1 MRGELEKQLRECW
14 YVRKPM
20 KENRDNSAEKRWM
33 EKAVE
38 DTRKIPLTE
47 NDRGLRLSGT
57 GYMGVDTEFGVNGEG
72 SVYMDFPV
80 ENAIQNP
87 SGRAY
92 SDCEIYVP
100 FEREDLNRYN
110 RLSFWVYAD
119 APGSSGNFMMVKWHN
134 AGKKIMPV
142 PGRFEG
148 FHSMTPENGKWTRVI
163 WEMPNV
169 ARDCT
174 TAISVCAQAYG
185 TSMPAPSRIR
195 IFIADMRLEKVKED
209 SYKGFGLR
217 EGAMAYCHSG
227 YKKDAVKQAMIQ
239 KPVEDFAL
247 WDEQGKSV
255 FQGRAEALKDGFYR
269 LDFTDFSGEGW
280 YTIHAG
286 EIASKPFPIGTE
298 SYLSAAWKAVNFF
311 FAQRCGCSVP
321 GIHTECHLDVMSIH
335 PNGRRKPAGG
345 GWHDAGDLSQNAYN
359 TADSALALLE
369 LAGSAGENRKELG
382 RRALEEAR
390 WGIDWLIRGRWGD
403 GYAHVRK
410 IIGFWSKNVIGDED
424 DLEAEAENCPYNNL
438 LRAGVFAS
446 AYRAF
451 EKEDPMY
458 AGVCKRCAMEDY
470 AFGTDCI
477 CKKRKKSSEGSTQ
490 IEIHARAAWAAA
502 KLYQAFGGEK
512 YLQDGAGFAGIVM
525 NCQQQMAI
533 GFSIP
538 LAGYFYESEEKQR
551 TLSYFHRSYE
561 HVPIQALS
569 LLVRLA
575 PDHEEA
581 PKWKESL
588 RLYGEYLKTI
598 YDVTPY
604 GVLPA
609 GIYEL
614 DNTDYA
620 GIYHEGD
627 HSLGAPSMEEY
638 NAQVRNGIRLDK
650 TRYLRIFPVAYQFRG
665 FHAPIMDKAIGAME
679 IAKTLGDE
687 KLKSIATRQMEWILG
702 FNPFACSSM
711 YGEGYDYHPL
721 YSGVVPQVVGAVPV
735 GFECCENEDEPYFP
749 MQNLPTYKEIW
760 VHTTCR
766 MIKLISYLGF
776 DTGRAGFCRQNDK

>member
-1 MRGELEKQLRECW
+1 MRGELEKQLEECW

-20 KENRDNSAEKRWM
+20 KENQENSAEKRWM
-33 EKAVE
+33 EKKVE
-38 DTRKIPLTE
+38 DTRRIPLIE
-47 NDRGLRLSGT
+47 NYASLRLSGT
-57 GYMGVDTEFGVNGEG
+57 GYMGADADFGMDEKG
-72 SVYMDFPV
+72 SVYLDFPV
-80 ENAIQNP
+80 ENCVQNP

-92 SDCEIYVP
+92 SDCEIFIP
-100 FEREDLNRYN
+100 FEKEDLRYYN

-119 APGSSGNFMMVKWHN
+119 ASGSSGNFMMVNWHN
-134 AGKKIMPV
+134 AGKKVMPV

-148 FHSMTPENGKWTRVI
+148 YHSMTPKHGKWTRVI

-174 TAISVCAQAYG
+174 TAVSICAQAYG
-185 TSMPAPSRIR
+185 TSMPADARIR

-209 SYKGFGLR
+209 NYKGFRLR

-227 YKKDAVKQAMIQ
+227 YKRDAVKQAMVQ
-239 KPVEDFAL
+239 TPVEDFVL
-247 WDEQGKSV
+247 RDEQGQSV
-255 FQGRAEALKDGFYR
+255 FKGKAKAIQDGFYR

-280 YTIHAG
+280 FTIHAG
-286 EIASKPFPIGTE
+286 EIASRPFPIGRQAW
-298 SYLSAAWKAVNFF
+298 LSTAWKAINFF
-311 FAQRCGCSVP
+311 FAERCGCSVP
-321 GIHTECHLDVMSIH
+321 GIHTECHLDVMSVH
-335 PNGRRKPAGG
+335 PDGRRKSAGG

-369 LAGSAGENRKELG
+369 LAKAAEEENHWLG

-424 DLEAEAENCPYNNL
+424 DLEAAAENCPYNNL
-438 LRAGVFAS
+438 LRAGVLAS
-446 AYRAF
+446 AYRVFA
-451 EKEDPMY
+451 KEDSMY
-458 AGVCKRCAMEDY
+458 AEVCKRCAIEDY
-470 AFGTDCI
+470 SFGVDCI
-477 CKKRKKSSEGSTQ
+477 YKKREKSAEGNKQ

-502 KLYQAFGGEK
+502 KLYQAFGGEN
-512 YLQDGAGFAGIVM
+512 YLQDGARFAGIVM
-525 NCQQQMAI
+525 NCQQQELKS

-538 LAGYFYESEEKQR
+538 LAGYFYESEEKKR
-551 TLSYFHRSYE
+551 TLAYFHRSYE
-561 HVPIQALS
+561 HVPIQALA
-569 LLVRLA
+569 LLARIA
-575 PDHEEA
+575 PNHQEA
-581 PKWKESL
+581 PKWRESL

-598 YDVTPY
+598 FEITPY

-614 DNTDYA
+614 DNTDYE

-627 HSLGAPSMEEY
+627 HALGAPSMEEY
-638 NAQVRNGIRLDK
+638 NAQVKNGVKLDE
-650 TRYLRIFPVAYQFRG
+650 THYLRIFPVAYQFRG
-665 FHAPIMDKAIGAME
+665 FHAPIMDKAIAAME

-687 KLKSIATRQMEWILG
+687 KLKPVALRQMEWILG
-702 FNPFACSSM
+702 YNPFACSSM

-721 YSGVVPQVVGAVPV
+721 YSGVEPQIVGALPV
-735 GFECCENEDEPYFP
+735 GFECYENEDEPYFP

-766 MIKLISYLGF
+766 MIKLISYMGF
-776 DTGRAGFCRQNDK
+776 GAQNDK